1 MKTEGLMYF
10 NGFGGFSEDGKEYR
24 IKVNKNEKTPVPW
37 SHVLANEKIGTLVTS
52 NGGGFSW
59 YGNSRENKLTSWRN
73 DVILDTPSEEIIL
86 EDDTNQWSAFSN
98 AILENE
104 EYEIT
109 YGFGYAK
116 YKLLSKRYEQEVT
129 IFVTKE
135 PYQKVSILK
144 LKNLED
150 KAKTITIKY
159 EIDAVLGV
167 SKEYTDKHLVT
178 KFENGYRKIFN
189 RYSNDYANYNLY
201 MKIISPEEIEVK
213 PSNHNASFKPKSM
226 NDRKNDY
233 MGLECN
239 IRMEEKE
246 EKEIIFLLDY
256 REEKV
261 DSVPKFENL
270 GYYKQALEEVKYEWK
285 NRLEKV
291 QVTTPVDSMNI
302 LLNGWIIYQTL
313 TSRVWGRV
321 SFYQSGGAF
330 GFRDQLQD
338 MLSILY
344 FEPQM
349 VRKQIL
355 YHAEHQF
362 KEGDVLHWWHPEKN
376 NGIRTRFS
384 DDLLWLLYVTCE
396 YIQYTG
402 DFAILLEKIRF
413 AEGRYLN
420 EKEDEI
426 YIETKASEEKAT
438 LVEHC
443 IRAINRSLDFGEHGL
458 PKMGS
463 GDWNDGMNAVGGES
477 IWLGFFLADI
487 LKKFLTILKDNR
499 IEDEINQIF
508 KNGNEWQELKEK
520 YEVKYFEL
528 QKNLD
533 KAWDG
538 RWFKRAYFKNGE
550 ALGSNQNDECKID
563 NISQSWAVISGVA
576 KKEKQ
581 VMAMESVEN
590 YLVDHENMLIKLL
603 TPAFCNT
610 KMEPGYIKSYLPGVR
625 ENGGQYTHGAIWAI
639 IANCMLNKNERAT
652 EYFRLLNPIEHART
666 KEDALKY
673 KAEPYVIVADIYS
686 HPNLIGRGGWS
697 WYTGSASWY
706 FIAGVKY
713 ILGLNKMGEYM
724 EINPKLPREWKDSY
738 ITFTIENT
746 SYVINMQKEASDS
759 EKDKRELVVYL
770 DNELV
775 ENNKIKINLDGKKH
789 IVDVKI
795 K

>member
-1 MKTEGLMYF
+1 MRTEGLMYF
-10 NGFGGFSEDGKEYR
+10 NGFGGFSVDGKEYI
-24 IKVNKNEKTPVPW
+24 IKVDKNEKTPVPW
-37 SHVLANEKIGTLVTS
+37 SHILANEKFGTLVTS
-52 NGGGFSW
+52 NGGGLSW
-59 YGNSRENKLTSWRN
+59 YAKSRENKLTSGRN
-73 DVILDTPSEEIIL
+73 DVALYSPSEEIIL
-86 EDDTNQWSAFSN
+86 EDGTNKWSAFSN
-98 AILENE
+98 NILDNE

-116 YKLLSKRYEQEVT
+116 YKLLSKRYEQELN
-129 IFVTKE
+129 IFVTKK
-135 PYQKVSILK
+135 PYQKVCILK
-144 LKNLED
+144 LKNLEN
-150 KAKTITIKY
+150 KGKRVNIKY
-159 EIDAVLGV
+159 QIDAVLGV
-167 SKEYTDKHLVT
+167 SKEYTNKHLVT
-178 KFENGYRKIFN
+178 KFENKYIKIFN

-201 MKIISPEEIEVK
+201 MKIIAEDDIDLK
-213 PSNHNASFKPKSM
+213 PISNYSSLKVNSM
-226 NDRKNDY
+226 NDRKHDFV
-233 MGLECN
+233 GLECN
-239 IRMEEKE
+239 INMEENE

-256 REEKV
+256 RENKGDIE
-261 DSVPKFENL
+261 PRFEDL
-270 GYYKQALEEVKYEWK
+270 DYYNHLFDEVKNGWRNILGK
-285 NRLEKV
+285 I

-302 LLNGWIIYQTL
+302 MLNGWIIYQTL
-313 TSRVWGRV
+313 TSRILGRA

-344 FEPQM
+344 FEPQK
-349 VRKQIL
+349 VREQII

-384 DDLLWLLYVTCE
+384 DDLLWLVYVTCE
-396 YIQYTG
+396 YVQYTG
-402 DFAILLEKIRF
+402 DFKVLLENIPF
-413 AEGRYLN
+413 AEGRNLN
-420 EKEDEI
+420 ENEDEI
-426 YIETKASEEKAT
+426 YIETKVSEESST

-443 IRAINRSLDFGEHGL
+443 IRAINRSLEFGEHGL

-463 GDWNDGMNAVGGES
+463 GDWNDGMNTVGGES

-487 LKKFLTILKDNR
+487 IRRFLTILKDNR
-499 IEDEINQIF
+499 IEDEINKIF
-508 KNGNEWQELKEK
+508 KDTDEFRKLKEK

-563 NISQSWAVISGVA
+563 NISQSWSVISGVA

-581 VMAMESVEN
+581 VVAMESVEN

-639 IANCMLNKNERAT
+639 IANCMLNKNETAA

-666 KEDALKY
+666 REDALKY
-673 KAEPYVIVADIYS
+673 KSEPYVIVADIYS
-686 HPNLIGRGGWS
+686 HPSLIGRGGWS

-713 ILGLNKMGEYM
+713 ILGLNKIGEYI
-724 EINPKLPREWKDSY
+724 EINPKLPKSWKDSY
-738 ITFTIENT
+738 VTFNIDDNV
-746 SYVINMQKEASDS
+746 YVINIQNEVIDFQKEQ
-759 EKDKRELVVYL
+759 REFVIYL
-770 DNELV
+770 DNELI
-775 ENNKIKINLDGKKH
+775 EGNKIKIDLDGRKH
-789 IVDVKI
+789 IIDVKI